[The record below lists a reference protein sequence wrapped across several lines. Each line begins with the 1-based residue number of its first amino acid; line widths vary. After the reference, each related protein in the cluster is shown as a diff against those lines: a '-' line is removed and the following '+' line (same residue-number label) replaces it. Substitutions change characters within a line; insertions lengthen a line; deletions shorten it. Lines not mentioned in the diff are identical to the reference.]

1 MPKTG
6 PNYQST
12 EVVPFGADR
21 RLRPPDALPDA
32 ARRAF
37 VDLVTSLPAG
47 HFKPGD
53 ISLLYRWSEAA
64 AAAEQAAFEM
74 AQPGGM
80 VTAEG
85 KVSPWVSV
93 HQSMTKT
100 LGLLSLRLRIG
111 PQHRALKASKK
122 EVAPISAYDRLRL
135 QKDWP

>member
-1 MPKTG
+1 MRLGHMFGKRLGLGLGLVVTG
-6 PNYQST
+6 LHGCFSYRAQ
-12 EVVPFGADR
+12 
-21 RLRPPDALPDA
+21 RL
-32 ARRAF
+32 
-37 VDLVTSLPAG
+37 SC
-47 HFKPGD
+47 
-53 ISLLYRWSEAA
+53 
-64 AAAEQAAFEM
+64 QM

-80 VTAEG
+80 VTEDG
-85 KVSPWVSV
+85 KVSPWVSI